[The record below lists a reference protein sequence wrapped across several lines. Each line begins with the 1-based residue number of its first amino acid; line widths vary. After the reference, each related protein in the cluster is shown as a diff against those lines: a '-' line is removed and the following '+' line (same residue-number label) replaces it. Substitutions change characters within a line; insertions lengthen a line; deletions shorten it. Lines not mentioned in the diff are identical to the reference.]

1 VIGWRENVP
10 ASFFGAPSR
19 LLLTPFQRGRL
30 VYVLAREPDLE
41 AWQIAERF
49 GLTEQQAITLL
60 GHRKRVRS

>member
-1 VIGWRENVP
+1 MIGWRENVP

-49 GLTEQQAITLL
+49 GMTERQASVLL
-60 GHRKRVRS
+60 SHRDRMRP